1 MLQCPKCKSQQLKVV
16 ALKPRDIENG
26 KTRWRQC
33 LKCDT
38 KFTTLESL
46 FIIPELRKPAKKTKQ
61 PSQPLKTPRKR
72 KPIRRKPMPSIEVEP
87 DFDSMSDDELESFIF
102 NK

>member
-1 MLQCPKCKSQQLKVV
+1 MLHCPKCKSQQLKVV
-16 ALKPRDIENG
+16 ALKPRDISNG

-33 LKCDT
+33 LKCNT
-38 KFTTLESL
+38 KFTTLESV
-46 FIIPELRKPAKKTKQ
+46 FIIPELTKPTKKIKQ
-61 PSQPLKTPRKR
+61 PSQPLKRPKKR
-72 KPIRRKPMPSIEVEP
+72 KLTPRKPMPSIEVEP

>member
-1 MLQCPKCKSQQLKVV
+1 MLHCPKCNSPELKVV
-16 ALKPRDIENG
+16 ALKPRDIPEG

-33 LKCDT
+33 LKCKI
-38 KFTTLESL
+38 KFTTLESVY
-46 FIIPELRKPAKKTKQ
+46 IIQELPKPKKKTKQ
-61 PSQPLKTPRKR
+61 PSRPLKKPRKR
-72 KPIRRKPMPSIEVEP
+72 KLSPRKLMPSTEVEP

>member
-1 MLQCPKCKSQQLKVV
+1 MLECPKCKSQQLKVV

-33 LKCDT
+33 LKCKT

-46 FIIPELRKPAKKTKQ
+46 FVIPELPKPKKKTKQ
-61 PSQPLKTPRKR
+61 PSQTLKRPKKR
-72 KPIRRKPMPSIEVEP
+72 KLIPRKPMPSIEVEP
-87 DFDSMSDDELESFIF
+87 DFDTMSDDELESFIF